1 MSFMWPHINLE
12 DLLTPATI
20 PRYLNSRSRNPPRIF
35 ASMDWDSTELGRES
49 SIILERRFDVDEEYW
64 MELETDDLD
73 RYGGVDLIMVL
84 SMTSE
89 RPM

>member
-1 MSFMWPHINLE
+1 
-12 DLLTPATI
+12 
-20 PRYLNSRSRNPPRIF
+20 
-35 ASMDWDSTELGRES
+35 MDWDSTELGRES